1 MLEYAIYS
9 VISPEG
15 CAAILWGDAAKA
27 PEAAAAMRITAPDL
41 LRLGVID
48 AIVPEPI
55 GGAHRDWDAA
65 AASLRAALRDQ
76 LTDLVPKSP
85 ETLVAER
92 YEKFRRLGAS
102 RRRRRPRDGA

>member
-1 MLEYAIYS
+1 MEYASYS
-9 VISPEG
+9 GIQPGGCGVIRG
-15 CAAILWGDAAKA
+15 GDAAQA
-27 PEAAAAMRITAPDL
+27 PEAAAAMRTTAPDR

-92 YEKFRRLGAS
+92 YEKFRRLGAFEETS
-102 RRRRRPRDGA
+102 TPRDGA